1 MTDAKQKLT
10 KEFAAHLDGDN
21 HIDTSETYAAVLA
34 TRDRVWEKIS
44 STLSLREDLR
54 CADLHE
60 FNSLEGEPTGRMR
73 TFTGDQSPVDWV
85 IHSNIG
91 SPKKTFTNIH
101 LTIYVKDSVDVPHL
115 GMAFGT
121 LPDAFFYVDPMPRYE
136 VLSEPDYLQKYL
148 APLNETY
155 MALQNE
161 LFEAGVK
168 PFNPAMPFIRSSLSP
183 VALAGVVP
191 LAFYK
196 EKVEPKI
203 LAYVDHWL
211 ELVQNAMP
219 VTDAK
224 ERARL
229 RARDERVR
237 SNIVHLDPANPI
249 AERLVGKETADRLV
263 RILCGEER
271 DSSAAKNPTEQA

>member
-21 HIDTSETYAAVLA
+21 HIDTSETYTAVLA

-44 STLSLREDLR
+44 SALSLREDTR
-54 CADLHE
+54 CADLHQ
-60 FNSLEGEPTGRMR
+60 FNTLEGEPIGRMR
-73 TFTGDQSPVDWV
+73 TFTGDASPIDWV

-91 SPKKTFTNIH
+91 SPQKTFTNIH
-101 LTIYVKDSVDVPHL
+101 LTIYVDDSVDVPHL

-136 VLSEPDYLQKYL
+136 VLSEPGYLQKYL
-148 APLNETY
+148 APLNEAY

-191 LAFYK
+191 LAFYL

-203 LAYVDHWL
+203 FAYVDHWI
-211 ELVQNAMP
+211 ELVKNAQP
-219 VTDAK
+219 VTDTD

-237 SNIVHLDPANPI
+237 RNIVHLDPANPI
-249 AERLVGKETADRLV
+249 AERLVGKDTADRLV
-263 RILCGEER
+263 RILCGDER
-271 DSSAAKNPTEQA
+271 ESSPAETV